1 MDVIYVSVLVIL
13 VALFTFWIVLLRR
26 VVPTNEVHIVQS
38 GKRSIS
44 YGVGIESS
52 STKETDDQISA
63 KGLNGNTYY
72 EFPSWIPVIG
82 VLVSKYPVSVF
93 AEELIDYEA
102 YDQGRLPF
110 VIDVKAFFRISDSE
124 IAARR
129 VSSFS
134 EMRSQLNAILQGCI
148 RSILATNSIESIM
161 QDRAKFG
168 EAFTKE
174 VDDNLKSWGV
184 STVKSVELMD
194 IRDAKD
200 SHVIKNIMDKKKS
213 QIEME
218 SRTEVAQNNNKAQ
231 IAEIEAQ
238 RETDVKKQ
246 EALQQVGLR
255 TAEKEREVG
264 IANEQATQVIAEQ
277 QKITK
282 EKEMSILQVAQVNQ
296 AEIDKQVKIV
306 EAEKEKATTV
316 INAEAKK
323 QTTVID
329 AEAQKQSALI
339 KAEGEKA
346 STVMIADGNF
356 QSKTF
361 EAKGIDAEGA
371 AKANAEKL
379 MQLASVE
386 AEITLAEKIGN
397 NESYQ
402 KYLVSLKQVE
412 VMGSVGVEQAKALEK
427 ANVKV
432 IANGASVNAGLNNV
446 TDLFSSN
453 GGTQLGAMLEALV
466 QTDTGK
472 AIMDKVTSTAS
483 RDKKE
488 S

>member
-1 MDVIYVSVLVIL
+1 MEFIYIAALAGLAIVI
-13 VALFTFWIVLLRR
+13 FFWIVFLRR

-44 YGVGIESS
+44 YGVGIESNAS
-52 STKETDDQISA
+52 KEAGADLKL

-72 EFPSWIPVIG
+72 EFPSWIPIIG

-168 EAFTKE
+168 EAFTQE
-174 VDDNLKSWGV
+174 VDDNLRAWGV

-194 IRDAKD
+194 IRDSVD

-218 SRTEVAQNNNKAQ
+218 SRTEVAQNNKKAQ

-316 INAEAKK
+316 INAEANK

-339 KAEGEKA
+339 RAEGEKT

-361 EAKGIDAEGA
+361 ESKGIEAEGA

-412 VMGSVGVEQAKALEK
+412 VMGSVGIEQAKALEK
-427 ANVKV
+427 ANVKI
-432 IANGASVNAGLNNV
+432 IANGGNVSSGLNSV

-453 GGTQLGAMLEALV
+453 GGTQLGSMLEGLA
-466 QTDTGK
+466 QTEAGK
-472 AIMDKVTSTAS
+472 AIVDKITSTKNKS
-483 RDKKE
+483 E

>member
-1 MDVIYVSVLVIL
+1 
-13 VALFTFWIVLLRR
+13 
-26 VVPTNEVHIVQS
+26 
-38 GKRSIS
+38 
-44 YGVGIESS
+44 
-52 STKETDDQISA
+52 
-63 KGLNGNTYY
+63 
-72 EFPSWIPVIG
+72 
-82 VLVSKYPVSVF
+82 
-93 AEELIDYEA
+93 
-102 YDQGRLPF
+102 
-110 VIDVKAFFRISDSE
+110 
-124 IAARR
+124 
-129 VSSFS
+129 
-134 EMRSQLNAILQGCI
+134 
-148 RSILATNSIESIM
+148 
-161 QDRAKFG
+161 
-168 EAFTKE
+168 
-174 VDDNLKSWGV
+174 
-184 STVKSVELMD
+184 MD

-218 SRTEVAQNNNKAQ
+218 SRTEVAQNNKKAQ

>member
-1 MDVIYVSVLVIL
+1 MGYIL
-13 VALFTFWIVLLRR
+13 GAAFGGLATIVVFWMILLRR

-52 STKETDDQISA
+52 EIGKEG
-63 KGLNGNTYY
+63 KNGNTYY
-72 EFPSWIPVIG
+72 EFPSWLPVIG

-124 IAARR
+124 VAARR

-134 EMRSQLNAILQGCI
+134 EMRTQLNAILQGCI

-174 VDDNLKSWGV
+174 VDDNLRAWGV

-194 IRDAKD
+194 LRDQNG

-218 SRTEVAQNNNKAQ
+218 SRTEVAQNNKKAL

-238 RETDVKKQ
+238 RETDVKEQ

-255 TAEKEREVG
+255 TAEKDREVG
-264 IANEQATQVIAEQ
+264 IANEQATQVVAEQ
-277 QKITK
+277 KKITK
-282 EKEMSILQVAQVNQ
+282 EKEMSILQVTQVTQ
-296 AEIDKQVKIV
+296 AGIDKEVKIV
-306 EAEKEKATTV
+306 EAEKEKATNV

-323 QTTVID
+323 QTSVID

-346 STVMIADGNF
+346 STVLIADGNF
-356 QSKTF
+356 QAKKY
-361 EAKGIDAEGA
+361 EAQGIEAEGT
-371 AKANAEKL
+371 AKAVSTKL

-412 VMGSVGVEQAKALEK
+412 VMGNVGIEQAKALEK
-427 ANVKV
+427 ADVKI
-432 IANGASVNAGLNNV
+432 IANGGTVNAGINSL
-446 TDLFSSN
+446 TELFSSK
-453 GGTQLGAMLEALV
+453 GGTQIGSMLEALAD
-466 QTDTGK
+466 TETGK
-472 AIMDKVTSTAS
+472 AVIEKVTGSKGKVAA
-483 RDKKE
+483 KLE
-488 S
+488 